1 MQSCAVFLT
10 NRGSQAD
17 SHRRMTP
24 LPKTLRNASKETKL
38 SLQASSEQQAY
49 CKAQAKRIAFFKAVP
64 LTKWAG
70 KPVEIW
76 IQQNGY
82 ARSACQGVNFAAC
95 ARSSTLLLTFISS
108 RRETGRKSS
117 LPTGAMLSFK
127 KTQEWKKRRTE
138 DVLASSVHEEF
149 KVKGF

>member
-1 MQSCAVFLT
+1 MDMQGAHAKVLI
-10 NRGSQAD
+10 
-17 SHRRMTP
+17 
-24 LPKTLRNASKETKL
+24 
-38 SLQASSEQQAY
+38 LQ
-49 CKAQAKRIAFFKAVP
+49 RV
-64 LTKWAG
+64 LG
-70 KPVEIW
+70 
-76 IQQNGY
+76 
-82 ARSACQGVNFAAC
+82 AAHF
-95 ARSSTLLLTFISS
+95 LLLTFISS